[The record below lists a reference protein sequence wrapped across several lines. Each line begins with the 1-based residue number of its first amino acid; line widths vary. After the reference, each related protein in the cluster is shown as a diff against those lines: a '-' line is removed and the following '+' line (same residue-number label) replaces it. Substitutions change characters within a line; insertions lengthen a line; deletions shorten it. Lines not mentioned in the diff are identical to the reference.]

1 MARNTKR
8 ISRRKKKSVKRRGGK
23 RGNNAFKNALQK
35 LSSLHPSQRTQA
47 MKMANTKFVRQFC
60 QKVKSLRT
68 ARISPAVQSKLRR
81 KSKVLRKLIAKKTSL
96 RKKQDMLSQRGGGL
110 LGILVPAL
118 ISAITASLR
127 K

>member
-1 MARNTKR
+1 M
-8 ISRRKKKSVKRRGGK
+8 
-23 RGNNAFKNALQK
+23 
-35 LSSLHPSQRTQA
+35 
-47 MKMANTKFVRQFC
+47 
-60 QKVKSLRT
+60 RT
-68 ARISPAVQSKLRR
+68 ARISPAVQTKLRR

>member
-23 RGNNAFKNALQK
+23 RGNNAFKNALKK

-81 KSKVLRKLIAKKTSL
+81 KSKELRKLIAKKTSL

-110 LGILVPAL
+110 LTILLPAL
-118 ISAITASLR
+118 ISAITTSLR
-127 K
+127 T